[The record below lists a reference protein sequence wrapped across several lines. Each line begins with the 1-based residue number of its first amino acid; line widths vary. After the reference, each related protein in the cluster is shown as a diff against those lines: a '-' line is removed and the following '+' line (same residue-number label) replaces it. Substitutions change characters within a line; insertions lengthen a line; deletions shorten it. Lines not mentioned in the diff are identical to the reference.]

1 MDVFRC
7 VPVISRIVWS
17 NPKLSTNIMRSGT
30 LTRQLVKNGVTHI
43 ANMERR
49 KTAQYT
55 AVAEYLWR
63 KSKVWIV
70 RSTVFAQSGAALQ
83 KNKSNTFTTTI
94 GVNTACFSRSII
106 PPFRRLT
113 ATQFLAIGRRASF
126 HTIALLLHR
135 H

>member
-1 MDVFRC
+1 MDC
-7 VPVISRIVWS
+7 EIDS
-17 NPKLSTNIMRSGT
+17 
-30 LTRQLVKNGVTHI
+30 
-43 ANMERR
+43 
-49 KTAQYT
+49 
-55 AVAEYLWR
+55 
-63 KSKVWIV
+63 V
-70 RSTVFAQSGAALQ
+70 RPIGSALQ

-135 H
+135 HTGTTFPLNLTTRDAPDFVEVGEAGIAVDDAIRRRR